1 MEGGPERREDDEG
14 KAGEE
19 SLEELRGRLRQK
31 YPEHAVE
38 NSDRDAKQTHPEL
51 KGGQS
56 TREIGESDLDETE
69 EYREYLRQK
78 YDVAFKGPEA
88 SPSNY
93 SEPTERPEI
102 NHALGAPG
110 RKETMAKAGA
120 SADLGGSKPERP
132 MEESKEKYLG
142 AGRRDRQD
150 PEGPSESN
158 PRHDQEEKVEGATK
172 IHRIPRATDSEE
184 SQTNGHNANEKS
196 AVERD
201 ASNPKPSLE
210 ELPQT
215 NHEQSRRL
223 PEHLMDYYSKV
234 YSDDPK
240 KSSPTIMSRACE
252 RPTNSGRVIRF
263 ELPTRY
269 VEERLGVTFH
279 EGRLFRIS
287 GKLQSKEDP
296 ERAGWNFEIYRVGR
310 EDLKLRIHLPNRYHQ
325 MVTPGDFYKVTV
337 DTVQEVKTIDNPRKI
352 ASLVQHGANWSPL
365 RSQDSEVRPSESMLR
380 QSAGKNNAPN
390 QRIETDEPRELRAK
404 RTEWKT
410 VAAWMDTEG
419 YLYTKEGRQRRYEL
433 VIKQSEAEPL
443 YVIQRFLQEQGVDG
457 CKVRWRID
465 PHYTAGGIFEL
476 KVKSIRDIDRIISS
490 TEPFLLTSI
499 RRNQYERYR
508 QRRKEAASKIEFNQN
523 ESGTQV
529 HSELINWKVLATWI
543 DAEGNLSTRER
554 PRKNRD
560 YCLDVSQKEKAP
572 LESLSSFLNLQGIK
586 SRVVSRPHETYSL
599 QVTRV
604 SDLDK
609 IVSRTEPFIIRED
622 KKLQFEKYKS
632 RRKRTPKRGPR
643 PKPFST

>member
-1 MEGGPERREDDEG
+1 
-14 KAGEE
+14 
-19 SLEELRGRLRQK
+19 
-31 YPEHAVE
+31 
-38 NSDRDAKQTHPEL
+38 
-51 KGGQS
+51 
-56 TREIGESDLDETE
+56 
-69 EYREYLRQK
+69 
-78 YDVAFKGPEA
+78 
-88 SPSNY
+88 
-93 SEPTERPEI
+93 
-102 NHALGAPG
+102 
-110 RKETMAKAGA
+110 MAKAGA
-120 SADLGGSKPERP
+120 SADLGSKPERP
-132 MEESKEKYLG
+132 MEELKEKYLG
-142 AGRRDRQD
+142 AGRGDRQD
-150 PEGPSESN
+150 PEATSQSN
-158 PRHDQEEKVEGATK
+158 PRHDEEKKEGTTK
-172 IHRIPRATDSEE
+172 IDRIPRAIDSEE
-184 SQTNGHNANEKS
+184 SQTNLRNAHEKS
-196 AVERD
+196 AFGRD
-201 ASNPKPSLE
+201 ASNPKSSLE
-210 ELPQT
+210 ERPQT
-215 NHEQSRRL
+215 NHEHSRRL

-240 KSSPTIMSRACE
+240 NSSPTIMSRACE

-287 GKLQSKEDP
+287 GNLQSKENP
-296 ERAGWNFEIYRVGR
+296 ERASWNFEIYRVGR

-337 DTVQEVKTIDNPRKI
+337 DAVQEVKTIDNPRKI

-365 RSQDSEVRPSESMLR
+365 RSQDSEIRPSESMLR
-380 QSAGKNNAPN
+380 QSAEKNNAPN

-419 YLYTKEGRQRRYEL
+419 YLYTREGRQRRYGL

-443 YVIQRFLQEQGVDG
+443 YAIQRFLQEQGVDG

-476 KVKSIRDIDRIISS
+476 KVKSIRDIDKIISN

-499 RRNQYERYR
+499 RTNQYEQYR
-508 QRRKEAASKIEFNQN
+508 QRRKEAASKIEFNQR

-529 HSELINWKVLATWI
+529 HSERIDWKVLATWI

-554 PRKNRD
+554 PHKNRD

-572 LESLSSFLNLQGIK
+572 LETLSSFLNRQGIK
-586 SRVVSRPHETYSL
+586 ARVVSRPHEAYSL
-599 QVTRV
+599 QVRRV